1 MEEWSGLATF
11 LGSEGVG
18 NPSTVALTDDAVE
31 ITSMPTVE
39 VIGTSLV
46 ARRHE
51 GTVFR
56 KTSAL

>member
-1 MEEWSGLATF
+1 MATF

-18 NPSTVALTDDAVE
+18 NPSTVALADDAVE